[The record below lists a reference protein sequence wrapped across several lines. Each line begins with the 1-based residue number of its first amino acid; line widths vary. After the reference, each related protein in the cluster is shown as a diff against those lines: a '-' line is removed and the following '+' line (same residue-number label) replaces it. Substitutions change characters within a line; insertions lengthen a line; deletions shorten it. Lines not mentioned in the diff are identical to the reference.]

1 MQYLR
6 HLIERRRLRRLMLE
20 LARATTR

>member
-6 HLIERRRLRRLMLE
+6 HLIERRRLRRLMFE